1 MKEHRLTRLIT
12 AAVASISLFALGT
25 SAKPAPHSTVQ
36 AVSAKGLSHL
46 NYKGKSIVTVSGSKP
61 SFSKSTKSK
70 ARGPWQKYSDLDY
83 LNRAH
88 TANALLNKKLMP
100 RTEREPLYVDP
111 TGWHNKRI
119 SGGWLYNR
127 CHLIGYQL
135 TGQNNNLKNL
145 ITGTRQLNDPD
156 MLKYEDKVADYIKA
170 SGKHYIRYRVT
181 PIWRGNELLARGVQM
196 EAQSIG
202 DNSVHFNVFIF
213 NVQPGVK
220 LNYKNGRSQVTK
232 SSSVKKAKKSTKKHY
247 VAAKTK
253 RRKAPKVKKRRVI
266 HHKRG
271 TISTAKYR
279 VVGNKRS
286 KIYHV
291 MNGHNYHISSKNA
304 VYFKSEAAARA
315 AGYRKSMR

>member
-12 AAVASISLFALGT
+12 AAAASISLFALGT
-25 SAKPAPHSTVQ
+25 SAKPAPHTTVQ

-46 NYKGKSIVTVSGSKP
+46 NYKGKSIVTVSGNKP

-83 LNRAH
+83 LNRVHA
-88 TANALLNKKLMP
+88 ANALLNKKLVP

-220 LNYKNGRSQVTK
+220 LNYKTGTSRVTG
-232 SSSVKKAKKSTKKHY
+232 ATSTKKYEKRTVSHKTERAKKGT
-247 VAAKTK
+247 VA
-253 RRKAPKVKKRRVI
+253 
-266 HHKRG
+266 
-271 TISTAKYR
+271 TAKHR

-291 MNGHNYHISSKNA
+291 MSGKNYYISSSNA
-304 VYFKSEAAARA
+304 VYFPSEAAARA

>member
-1 MKEHRLTRLIT
+1 MKKHRITKLLT
-12 AAVASISLFALGT
+12 AVLASASLFTFGSSVNSSHT
-25 SAKPAPHSTVQ
+25 TVH
-36 AVSAKGLSHL
+36 AVSVKSLPKL
-46 NYKGKSIVTVSGSKP
+46 NYSGKDIVTVNGNKP
-61 SFSKSTKSK
+61 SFSKATKSK
-70 ARGPWQKYSDLDY
+70 KNGPWQKYSNLDY

-88 TANALLNKKLMP
+88 AANALLNSKLMP
-100 RTEREPLYVDP
+100 RSQREPLYVNP

-119 SGGWLYNR
+119 ASGWLYNR

-156 MLKYEDKVADYIKA
+156 MLKYENRVADYIKA
-170 SGKHYIRYRVT
+170 SGKHYIRYRLT

-220 LNYKNGRSQVTK
+220 LNYKDGTSRVVNTTTHKKATDIG
-232 SSSVKKAKKSTKKHY
+232 VKKNKVQRIKKTRT
-247 VAAKTK
+247 V
-253 RRKAPKVKKRRVI
+253 
-266 HHKRG
+266 HHVRG
-271 TISTAKYR
+271 TVSTAKHR
-279 VVGNKRS
+279 VVGNKKS

-291 MNGHNYHISSKNA
+291 MNGANYHISKANA
-304 VYFKSEAAARA
+304 VYFPSEAAAKA
-315 AGYRKSMR
+315 AGYRKSLR

>member
-1 MKEHRLTRLIT
+1 MKKHRITKLLT
-12 AAVASISLFALGT
+12 AVLASASLFTFGSSVNSSHT
-25 SAKPAPHSTVQ
+25 TVH
-36 AVSAKGLSHL
+36 AVSVKSLPKL
-46 NYKGKSIVTVSGSKP
+46 NYSGKDIVTVNGNKP
-61 SFSKSTKSK
+61 SFSKATKSK
-70 ARGPWQKYSDLDY
+70 KNGPWQKYSNLDY

-88 TANALLNKKLMP
+88 AANALLNSKLMP
-100 RTEREPLYVDP
+100 RSQREPLYVNP

-119 SGGWLYNR
+119 ASGWLYNR

-156 MLKYEDKVADYIKA
+156 MLKYENRVADYIKA

-220 LNYKNGRSQVTK
+220 LNYKDGTSRVVNTTTHKKATDIG
-232 SSSVKKAKKSTKKHY
+232 VKKNKVQRIKKTHT
-247 VAAKTK
+247 V
-253 RRKAPKVKKRRVI
+253 
-266 HHKRG
+266 HHVRG
-271 TISTAKYR
+271 TVSTAKHR
-279 VVGNKRS
+279 VVGNKKS

-291 MNGHNYHISSKNA
+291 MNGANYHISKANA
-304 VYFKSEAAARA
+304 VYFPSEAAAKA
-315 AGYRKSMR
+315 AGYRKSLR

>member
-1 MKEHRLTRLIT
+1 MKKHRITKLLT
-12 AAVASISLFALGT
+12 AVLASASLFTFGSSVNSSHT
-25 SAKPAPHSTVQ
+25 TVH
-36 AVSAKGLSHL
+36 AVSVKSLPKL
-46 NYKGKSIVTVSGSKP
+46 NYSGKDIVTVNGNKP
-61 SFSKSTKSK
+61 SFSKATKSK
-70 ARGPWQKYSDLDY
+70 KNGPWQKYSNLDY

-88 TANALLNKKLMP
+88 AANALLNSKLMP
-100 RTEREPLYVDP
+100 RSQREPLYVNP

-119 SGGWLYNR
+119 ASGWLYNR

-156 MLKYEDKVADYIKA
+156 MLKYENRVADYIKA

-220 LNYKNGRSQVTK
+220 LNYKDGTSRVVNTTTHKKATDIG
-232 SSSVKKAKKSTKKHY
+232 VKKNKVQRIKKTRT
-247 VAAKTK
+247 V
-253 RRKAPKVKKRRVI
+253 
-266 HHKRG
+266 HHVRG
-271 TISTAKYR
+271 TVSTAKYR
-279 VVGNKRS
+279 VIGNKKS

-291 MNGHNYHISSKNA
+291 MNGANYQISNANA
-304 VYFKSEAAARA
+304 VYFPSEAAAKA
-315 AGYRKSMR
+315 AGYRKSLR